1 MNYAKSN
8 TDVFSLISSEPV
20 PKKIV
25 IFAMC
30 PLIAIVFIFIQN
42 DIREICNNSVKKS
55 LNNS

>member
-25 IFAMC
+25 IFVMC
-30 PLIAIVFIFIQN
+30 PFIAIVFIFIQN
-42 DIREICNNSVKKS
+42 DIREMCNNSVKKS